1 MTDQLV
7 DPLTVA
13 ADLIDAEIERM
24 RQRWLDHCRGR
35 RRRPPLTRAQKKRAV
50 AIAFDDSPRETL
62 VSAWAGATDRDR
74 RDLLKRATGKVI

>member
-35 RRRPPLTRAQKKRAV
+35 RRRPPLTRAQKKVFIVGSKDAFMRALENV
-50 AIAFDDSPRETL
+50 DPVRQTGFRLGVVSHDD
-62 VSAWAGATDRDR
+62 
-74 RDLLKRATGKVI
+74 